1 MTQRVLITGAN
12 GFIGTA
18 LTQRLLHDQVPD
30 QHEVR
35 AMCRQPSRGAVLAEG
50 GAEVIYGDMQLPA
63 TLHAAVAGCTTV
75 YHVGAALGGPAA
87 YQYAVNV
94 LGTIHLL
101 QAAEQAGVRRFVHVS
116 SIAYY
121 GTKLTGRI
129 SENQRPTV
137 TASDDS
143 YMQTKR
149 QAERYLWDFAAQ
161 SQMEITCVRPGMVYG
176 PRSNFWTVQL
186 AAAMRRFPLPIF
198 GDGAG
203 HAHPI
208 YLDDV
213 VDMLAV
219 CGQHPNAIGQAF
231 NCVPDPAPTWTEWL
245 SYYARLADNDRKI
258 ALPTGALNA
267 VAPIVDLV
275 TSMRGE
281 TLNLKGLQRF
291 ILSNH
296 TYAMDQAAAL
306 LDWRPHYS
314 LEAGMQRTTEWL
326 LQQPTLT

>member
-1 MTQRVLITGAN
+1 MTQRVLVTGAN

-18 LTQRLLHDQVPD
+18 LTHRLRQDQLS
-30 QHEVR
+30 VR
-35 AMCRQPSRGAVLAEG
+35 AMCRQPTRGAALAET

-63 TLHAAVAGCTTV
+63 TLYAAVEGCTTV

-94 LGTIHLL
+94 LGTVQLL
-101 QAAEQAGVRRFVHVS
+101 QAAERAGVRRFVHVS

-121 GTKLTGRI
+121 GTKLAGRI

-137 TASDDS
+137 TATDDS
-143 YMQTKR
+143 YMQPKR

-186 AAAMRRFPLPIF
+186 AEAMQRFPLPIF
-198 GDGAG
+198 GDGTG

-208 YLDDV
+208 YIDDV
-213 VDMLAV
+213 VDLLAV

-231 NCVPDPAPTWTEWL
+231 NCAPDPAPTWTEWL
-245 SYYARLADNDRKI
+245 SYYARLADNPRKI
-258 ALPTGALNA
+258 TLPDGTLNA
-267 VAPIVDLV
+267 FAPIVDLV

-291 ILSNH
+291 ILGDH

-314 LEAGMQRTTEWL
+314 LEVGMKLTTDWL
-326 LQQPTLT
+326 LQQPIPA